1 MSPKPPGPQAR
12 GTTATT
18 GTAGTPGPGART
30 ARAWYRTLPPYAH
43 DEFDVALLGE
53 VDRLPARVRR
63 EVLAGWTRAAAAGL
77 YDAALL
83 STIVEVVVAEPPHPV
98 PLGA

>member
-12 GTTATT
+12 GTAA
-18 GTAGTPGPGART
+18 TAGTPGLGART

-43 DEFDVALLGE
+43 DEFDVSLLGE
-53 VDRLPARVRR
+53 VDLLPARVRR

-83 STIVEVVVAEPPHPV
+83 RTIVEVVVAEPPHPV